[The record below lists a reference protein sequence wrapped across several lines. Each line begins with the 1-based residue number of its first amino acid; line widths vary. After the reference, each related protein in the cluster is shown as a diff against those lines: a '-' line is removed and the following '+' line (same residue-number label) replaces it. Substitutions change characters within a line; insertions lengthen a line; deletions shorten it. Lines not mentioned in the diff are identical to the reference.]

1 MSVTLAEGAK
11 LSNDVLKVGVIETI
25 IKDSPILQKLP
36 FDEIKGN
43 ALTYNRENVM
53 ATAGWYAVG
62 DPWAESTPTFDQ
74 KEAVLRILGGDAD
87 VDNYIKMTRS
97 NIQDIEAAIIELK
110 AKAVRHEFERTF
122 IYGNNAT
129 DAKQFTGIRMLIN
142 TTVASDQVIAKH
154 ADGIT
159 LTLAHVDELIDAVK
173 GGKPDMLL
181 MSRRSRRKI
190 TQLVRAA
197 SAQLI
202 ESGKNEFG
210 EWTER
215 YCGIPI
221 AINDWVLDS
230 HLVAVSVETSTTTG
244 NSSTI
249 YALCFG
255 QGALLG
261 LQGGGGIQVEKLG
274 SLETKD
280 AGRTRIKWYV
290 SLADFCTVKRAAL
303 IGVKD

>member
-1 MSVTLAEGAK
+1 MSLTLIEGAK

-36 FDEIKGN
+36 FVEIIGN

-53 ATAGWYAVG
+53 ASAGWYAVG
-62 DPWAESTPTFDQ
+62 DVWTESTPTFTQ
-74 KEAVLRILGGDAD
+74 LEAVLRILGGDAD
-87 VDNYIKMTRS
+87 VDNYIKTTRS
-97 NIQDIEAAIIELK
+97 NIQDVEAAIVELK
-110 AKAVRHEFERTF
+110 SKSVLHEFERCF

-129 DAKQFTGIRMLIN
+129 NVKEFTGIRMLID
-142 TTVASDQVIAKH
+142 TTAASAQVIVKGAT
-154 ADGIT
+154 GLT

-173 GGKPDMLL
+173 GGKPDLLL
-181 MSRRSRRKI
+181 MSRRSRRHI

-202 ESGKNEFG
+202 ESGKNEYG

-215 YCGIPI
+215 YCGVPI
-221 AINDWVLDS
+221 AISDWVLDT
-230 HLVAVSVETSTTTG
+230 HTVAGSVETSTTTG
-244 NSSTI
+244 AASVI

-255 QGALLG
+255 EGALEG
-261 LQGGGGIQVEKLG
+261 LQGGGGIQVEKKG
-274 SLETKD
+274 NLETKD
-280 AGRTRIKWYV
+280 ASRTRIKWYV

-303 IGVKD
+303 IGVLA